1 VRWGYDPVSM
11 RYIEKKRK
19 SIDERRKSGKEER
32 RENIK

>member
-19 SIDERRKSGKEER
+19 EKVLTKEEKAGKKKEER
-32 RENIK
+32 I